1 VWPGF
6 RCGGKGHGRRGDNRE
21 HDQPICG
28 IDDALAHVD
37 RFARQYRDMFDAAVT
52 ENFFRENSGHADA
65 ANVPLKLRPRRCN
78 RQITDK
84 TQQDRELFFR
94 TRSLGEV

>member
-1 VWPGF
+1 MIS
-6 RCGGKGHGRRGDNRE
+6 RSAASTTRSLTLIDLHDN
-21 HDQPICG
+21 I
-28 IDDALAHVD
+28 VTV
-37 RFARQYRDMFDAAVT
+37 FDAAVT